1 MKSLLILLIF
11 FTPFLLSQ
19 LITVNHL
26 VYSELTSFEKYEN
39 FLVIFFDPNC
49 PFCKRT
55 FPEFEKAAH
64 ITKKRIASIEF
75 GFVDLKVIPK
85 LGVEANITK
94 VPTIL
99 FFRRENKEIIKL
111 DLYTYEE
118 IVNYLMNKFHIHAIE
133 LKNLEEAT
141 KFFEESENVETIK
154 IYNNITLF

>member
-1 MKSLLILLIF
+1 MKFLLIF
-11 FTPFLLSQ
+11 LIFLTPYLFGE

-26 VYSELTSFEKYEN
+26 LYSELISFEKYEN

-55 FPEFEKAAH
+55 LPEFEKAAQ
-64 ITKKRIASIEF
+64 ITKQRIDSIEF

-85 LGVEANITK
+85 LGVQANITK

-99 FFRRENKEIIKL
+99 FFRKENREIIKL
-111 DLYTYEE
+111 DLFTYEE

-133 LKNLEEAT
+133 LKKIEEAT
-141 KFFEESENVETIK
+141 KFFEESENVK
-154 IYNNITLF
+154 I